1 MADIVIYGGSF
12 PGVAAAAKAAANTAS
27 SKTIALIVPDP
38 VNHNGEGCCLGSIG
52 TVGGQNFFDIKPGAK
67 YTKGSFAWWFKQMYQ
82 HYNTDEMAALLKSD
96 LAKYGSRISYYYGYD
111 ITQIGWAS
119 PANITSVTVRKI

>member
-52 TVGGQNFFDIKPGAK
+52 TVGGQNFLISSRG
-67 YTKGSFAWWFKQMYQ
+67 Q
-82 HYNTDEMAALLKSD
+82 NTPREALLGGLSKCTS
-96 LAKYGSRISYYYGYD
+96 
-111 ITQIGWAS
+111 ITIPMKWPHS
-119 PANITSVTVRKI
+119 